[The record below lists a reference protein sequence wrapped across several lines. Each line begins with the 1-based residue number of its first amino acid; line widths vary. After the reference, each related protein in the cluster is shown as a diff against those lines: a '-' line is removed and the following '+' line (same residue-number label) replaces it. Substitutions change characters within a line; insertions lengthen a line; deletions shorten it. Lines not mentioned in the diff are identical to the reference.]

1 MQHTLIFRRLFFLTT
16 LLGAWFSPLS
26 SPLANSLEEAVEG
39 AKSLGG
45 EETFIIGGAALFEK
59 TLSIAD
65 RIYLTEVHAEVIGDV
80 SFPADLSSD
89 WIETSRER
97 HEAGE
102 QDDFDYSFLVL
113 DRVATV

>member
-1 MQHTLIFRRLFFLTT
+1 MGSRSFIRWKRPLKERNGSAATRRLLSAVLPCTT
-16 LLGAWFSPLS
+16 KA
-26 SPLANSLEEAVEG
+26 
-39 AKSLGG
+39 
-45 EETFIIGGAALFEK
+45 
-59 TLSIAD
+59 LSIAD

-89 WIETSRER
+89 WIEMSRER